1 MSDDQSREIFREEA
15 LELLGELDSTLLE
28 LESQPHN
35 LDLVNRAFR
44 ALHTIKGSGAM
55 FGFDD
60 IAEFTHDIENVFDK
74 VRNEELLVTRELIS
88 ITFSARDHITGLLNG
103 PDEKGNGTPERSDII
118 LAELRGLLAPKPVA
132 EPEPTE
138 TPEPEIPA
146 PDVPEP
152 ASVSPQEAPAQPAVA
167 DHEAPEPDE
176 SAEPDKSAEREESAE
191 PEDEDAGPGRY
202 HLRISPRTAKVD
214 KELHLDPLF
223 EQLRALGPCTVTL
236 DGGGVPELSDLDPQ
250 SLYLAWDVDVTTT
263 SGRSAIEDLFFFTDI
278 DMDVDIRKIADDAPA
293 FQPRHICKQ
302 AVDPDGGFRL
312 AESEPGGS
320 LDFFEAEPAKP
331 KKLGEILVEEGALLQ
346 EDLEDALKQQKP
358 IGKIL
363 TEAGLVTAQQV
374 EHAVA
379 KQQAT
384 REAPQA
390 PKPPQ
395 KDAGTSLRVA
405 ADKLDTL
412 VDLVGELVIVQAQIS
427 QVVSERGDPMLTA
440 LSEQLERLSAELRDS
455 TLGIRMLAIGSTFSK
470 FRRLVRDISS
480 ELGKEIELVT
490 RGEETELDKTVI
502 ERLGDPLVHLLRNSL
517 DHGIEMPAERTAA
530 GKKAQGIILLEAE
543 HSGSEVLIRIM
554 DDGKGMDPESIR
566 RKAVEKGLITPE
578 ADLSEKETLSLI
590 FLPGFSTA
598 AQITNISGR
607 GVGMDVVHRAIDS
620 LRGSIELSSVLGQG
634 TTITIRLPLTL
645 AIIEGLQV
653 QVGEGYFVIPLSL
666 VEECVELH
674 SKDVDPTRNQQIINL
689 RGELVPYI
697 HLRRWFEVEG
707 APPSIEQIVITGV
720 EGRRI
725 GIVVDRVIGE
735 HQTVIKS
742 LGRVYRDAE
751 GISGAT
757 IRGDG
762 TLALILDVPR
772 LVRSVVAETV

>member
-74 VRNEELLVTRELIS
+74 VRNEELPVTRELIS

-118 LAELRGLLAPKPVA
+118 LAELRGLLAPKAEA
-132 EPEPTE
+132 EPEPAE
-138 TPEPEIPA
+138 APA
-146 PDVPEP
+146 PESLSSEP
-152 ASVSPQEAPAQPAVA
+152 ASSQEAPAQPPVA
-167 DHEAPEPDE
+167 DPQASEREEAAVMAE
-176 SAEPDKSAEREESAE
+176 SAEAEEE
-191 PEDEDAGPGRY
+191 DTGPGRY
-202 HLRISPRTAKVD
+202 HLRIAPRTAKVD

-293 FQPRHICKQ
+293 FQPQHICKQ

-312 AESEPGGS
+312 AEPEPALI
-320 LDFFEAEPAKP
+320 LDLFEAEPAKP

-363 TEAGLVTAQQV
+363 TDSGLVTVQQV

-379 KQQAT
+379 RQQAT

-390 PKPPQ
+390 PKMPQ

-455 TLGIRMLAIGSTFSK
+455 TLGIRMLPIGSTFSK
-470 FRRLVRDISS
+470 FRRLVRDLSS

-517 DHGIEMPAERTAA
+517 DHGIEMPAERAAA

-566 RKAVEKGLITPE
+566 RNAVEKGLITPD

-720 EGRRI
+720 EGRRV